1 MKHIKRRIEF
11 LKEAFNSETISSAVK
26 WLEKSKEAKSKA
38 KFIDDLK
45 ALSKE
50 FDFPIESIS
59 DEYVSFL
66 KKKKALGLRD
76 EVGEVH
82 NPYGIYCLKYWF
94 SNEYGYLGYTA
105 TPKKDL
111 EINQKIKHTD
121 SCLSDHEIDFI
132 TQHVKNPETGQ
143 FVTTGTLEDL
153 EDYGSLKTGQKI
165 ICYLNDDS
173 IHSLCFATVIVEG
186 DCTYAIQDSVSGGT
200 PTITPRSEWSR
211 FGRCSWLLIEDEHIL
226 EDHSKICIYE
236 ESDAPL
242 SKKKIKTDEED
253 PKAWNLRADG
263 FSFYRHDKSSKN
275 MLETADFA
283 IVVFLDELLVSD
295 FPEKS
300 KTEKERKIAKSGV
313 IATKG
318 TPFGLKDDEIR
329 KINIEKRA
337 NELISRMGIKPDL
350 NLDLKN
356 LQKMVSKIY
365 CEKYAY
371 VRLKKKGT
379 GPINEMIENLS
390 YLISASN
397 MALVTKDVMYKRF
410 VDEYYGKMVNFYN
423 RISKECFDATNLY
436 KINEKSYFEKFKG
449 TDKIVLLEKIKELND
464 LLYDKIKSFPIDT
477 IEDLSILQIKLNSI
491 YRISPERREFNT
503 TTSFN
508 NIIFGYNDA
517 DEIKYKLNAYDYEG
531 NFERDVLA
539 VKNIKKLIQSLFR

>member
-11 LKEAFNSETISSAVK
+11 LKEAFRSETISSAVK

-45 ALSKE
+45 AFSKE
-50 FDFPIESIS
+50 LDFPIESIS

-66 KKKKALGLRD
+66 KKKKALWLRD

-111 EINQKIKHTD
+111 EINPKIKDTD
-121 SCLSDHEIDFI
+121 SSLSDYEIDFI

-143 FVTTGTLEDL
+143 FVTTGTLETL
-153 EDYGSLKTGQKI
+153 EDYGTLKTGQKI
-165 ICYLNDDS
+165 ICYLNGDS
-173 IHSLCFATVIVEG
+173 IYSLCFATVIVEG
-186 DCTYAIQDSVSGGT
+186 DCTYAIQDMASGGT
-200 PTITPRSEWSR
+200 PTIMPQSEWSR
-211 FGRCSWLLIEDEHIL
+211 FGRCSWMLIDDGEIL
-226 EDHSKICIYE
+226 QDHSKICIYE
-236 ESDAPL
+236 ESDTPL
-242 SKKKIKTDEED
+242 SQKKIKTAEED
-253 PKAWNLRADG
+253 PKSWNLRAEG
-263 FSFYRHDKSSKN
+263 LSFYRHDKGSKN

-295 FPEKS
+295 FTEKS
-300 KTEKERKIAKSGV
+300 KTEEERKIAKSGV

-337 NELISRMGIKPDL
+337 DELISRMGIKPDL
-350 NLDLKN
+350 KLDLKN

-371 VRLKKKGT
+371 VRLRKKGT
-379 GPINEMIENLS
+379 APINEMIENLS

-397 MALVTKDVMYKRF
+397 MALDTKDDTYKRF
-410 VDEYYGKMVNFYN
+410 VDEYYRKMVNFYN

-436 KINEKSYFEKFKG
+436 KINEKMYFEKFKG
-449 TDKIVLLEKIKELND
+449 TDKIVLLEKIKDLND

-491 YRISPERREFNT
+491 YSISPERRDFNVT
-503 TTSFN
+503 N
-508 NIIFGYNDA
+508 ALKNIMFGYNDA
-517 DEIKYKLNAYDYEG
+517 DEIKYMMNTYDYES
-531 NFERDVLA
+531 NFKRDILA
-539 VKNIKKLIQSLFR
+539 MDNMKKLIQSLFR